1 MTTDSLH
8 GKAVPQMGSPLYM
21 MMYAEA
27 AEAAMKIGGKQT
39 KTTKAEARHIFVFLL
54 CSPIVS
60 DDDDN
65 VATITH

>member
-1 MTTDSLH
+1 MTTDIHH
-8 GKAVPQMGSPLYM
+8 GKPLPLKGVLY
-21 MMYAEA
+21 MMYAEP
-27 AEAAMKIGGKQT
+27 AEMAMKIGGKQT
-39 KTTKAEARHIFVFLL
+39 KTTQAEARHIFVFLL